1 MPRDFK
7 LYLQD
12 ILEGVEAIEIYIQG
26 MTYTGFS
33 ADRKTQDAVI
43 RNLLILGEAAKG
55 IPEEIRTKYFQVN
68 WQRVAGLRDILI
80 HQYFAV
86 DLEIIWNII
95 TEKLPQLKEQVHLIF
110 KDLKD

>member
-1 MPRDFK
+1 
-7 LYLQD
+7 LHD
-12 ILEGVEAIEIYIQG
+12 ILEGIEAIAIYIEG
-26 MTYTGFS
+26 ITYTEFS

-55 IPEEIRTKYFQVN
+55 IPEKIRIKHPQVN
-68 WQRVAGLRDILI
+68 WQRIAGLRDILI

-95 TEKLPQLKEQVHLIF
+95 TEKLPQLKKQAYLMLS
-110 KDLKD
+110 DLKE

>member
-12 ILEGVEAIEIYIQG
+12 ILEGIEVIEIYVQG
-26 MTYTGFS
+26 ITYAEFS
-33 ADRKTQDAVI
+33 CDRKTQDAVI
-43 RNLLILGEAAKG
+43 RNLQILGEAAKG
-55 IPEEIRTKYFQVN
+55 IPDEIRAKFSTVN
-68 WQRVAGLRDILI
+68 WQRIAGLRDILI

-95 TEKLPQLKEQVHLIF
+95 TDKLPQLKKQVHVIF
-110 KDLKD
+110 RDLKS